1 MQIGI
6 DNFVSSVVEYD
17 TGREIDGRTR
27 IGHLLEE
34 VEVADRSGVDVY
46 GIGEHHR
53 PEFYDSAPTVL
64 LAAAAARTSDI
75 RLTSAVSVL
84 SADDPVRL
92 HQQFAT
98 IDLISN
104 GRAEMVVGRGSFTE
118 AFPLFGLE
126 LADYDSLFAAKLD
139 LLLRIRENPASVT
152 WSGPHRPA
160 LRGQGVYP
168 KPVQGAIPMW
178 LGVGGSPESFVRAG
192 RLGLPLMVAI
202 IGGEPRRFRP
212 LIDLYREA
220 GSRSGFA
227 PEQLPVGIHAP
238 GLVADTDDAAVAA
251 AYPGWADL
259 FGRIG
264 RERGFGAPGRA
275 EFDAMA
281 GPHGAMFVGSPDTV
295 AEKIARVSDDLG
307 GLARL
312 TVQMTNTKLP
322 HDAMLR
328 GIELLGGSVKP
339 AVAQLMGANVPAG
352 NPTATDRV

>member
-6 DNFVSSVVEYD
+6 DNFVSAVVEYD
-17 TGREIDGRTR
+17 TGREIGARQR
-27 IGHLLEE
+27 IAHLMEE
-34 VEVADRSGVDVY
+34 VEFADRCGVDVY

-53 PEFYDSAPTVL
+53 PDFYDSAPTVL
-64 LAAAAARTSDI
+64 LAAAAARTERI

-98 IDLISN
+98 IDLISG

-118 AFPLFGLE
+118 AFPLFGLDFD
-126 LADYDSLFAAKLD
+126 DYDSLFANKLD
-139 LLLRIRENPASVT
+139 LMMRIRENPASVT
-152 WSGPHRPA
+152 WAGRHRPP
-160 LRGQGVYP
+160 LRGMGVHP
-168 KPVQGAIPMW
+168 QPIQSPIPMW
-178 LGVGGSPESFVRAG
+178 LGAGGSPESFVRAG

-202 IGGEPRRFRP
+202 IGGEPRRFRG
-212 LIDLYREA
+212 LVDLYREA
-220 GSRSGFA
+220 GAQSGFS
-227 PEQLPVGIHAP
+227 PDQLSVGIHAP
-238 GLVADTDDAAVAA
+238 GLVADTDDEAVDA

-264 RERGFGAPGRA
+264 RERGFGEPGRA

-281 GPHGAMFVGSPDTV
+281 GPHGAMFVGSPQTV
-295 AEKIARVSDDLG
+295 AEKIVRVSDDLG
-307 GLARL
+307 GLVRL

-328 GIELLGGSVKP
+328 GIELLGTDVRSR
-339 AVAQLMGANVPAG
+339 VAEFA
-352 NPTATDRV
+352 

>member
-6 DNFVSSVVEYD
+6 DNFVSGVVEYD
-17 TGREIDGRTR
+17 SGREIGARQR
-27 IGHLLEE
+27 VAHLLEE
-34 VEVADRSGVDVY
+34 VELADRSGVDVY

-53 PEFYDSAPTVL
+53 AEFYDSAPTIL
-64 LAAAAARTSDI
+64 LGAAAARTERI

-98 IDLISN
+98 IDLISG

-118 AFPLFGLE
+118 AFPLFGLD
-126 LADYDSLFAAKLD
+126 LQDYDSLFAAKLD
-139 LLLRIRENPASVT
+139 LLLRIRENPGSVT
-152 WSGPHRPA
+152 WSGPHRPS
-160 LRGQGVYP
+160 LSGQGVHP
-168 KPVQGAIPMW
+168 RPVQDPIPMW
-178 LGVGGSPESFVRAG
+178 LGVGGSPESFIRAG
-192 RLGLPLMVAI
+192 MLGLPLMVAI

-212 LIDLYREA
+212 LVDLYRQA
-220 GSRSGFA
+220 GERSGFD
-227 PEQLPVGIHAP
+227 PSQLPVGVHAP
-238 GLVADTDDAAVAA
+238 GLVADSDDAAVAA

-281 GPHGAMFVGSPDTV
+281 GPHGAMFVGSPQTV

-322 HDAMLR
+322 HEAMLR
-328 GIELLGGSVKP
+328 GIELLGREVSPLVSEALRPGP
-339 AVAQLMGANVPAG
+339 LG
-352 NPTATDRV
+352 

>member
-6 DNFVSSVVEYD
+6 DNFVSAVVEYD
-17 TGREIDGRTR
+17 SGREIGARQR
-27 IGHLLEE
+27 VAHLLEE
-34 VEVADRSGVDVY
+34 VELADRSGVDVY

-53 PEFYDSAPTVL
+53 AEFYDSAPTIL
-64 LAAAAARTSDI
+64 LGAAAARTERI

-98 IDLISN
+98 IDLISG

-118 AFPLFGLE
+118 AFPLFGLD
-126 LADYDSLFAAKLD
+126 LQDYDSLFAAKLD
-139 LLLRIRENPASVT
+139 LLLRIRENPGSVT
-152 WSGPHRPA
+152 WSGPHRPS
-160 LRGQGVYP
+160 LSGQGVHP
-168 KPVQGAIPMW
+168 RPVQDPIPMW
-178 LGVGGSPESFVRAG
+178 LGVGGSPESFIRAG
-192 RLGLPLMVAI
+192 MLGLPLMVAI

-212 LIDLYREA
+212 LVDLYRQA
-220 GSRSGFA
+220 GERSGFD
-227 PEQLPVGIHAP
+227 PSQLPVGVHAP
-238 GLVADTDDAAVAA
+238 GLVADSDDAAVAA

-281 GPHGAMFVGSPDTV
+281 GPHGAMFVGSPQTV

-322 HDAMLR
+322 HEAMLR
-328 GIELLGGSVKP
+328 GIELLGREVSPLVSDALRPGP
-339 AVAQLMGANVPAG
+339 LG
-352 NPTATDRV
+352 

>member
-6 DNFVSSVVEYD
+6 DNFVSAVVEYD
-17 TGREIDGRTR
+17 SGREIGARQR
-27 IGHLLEE
+27 VAHLLEE
-34 VEVADRSGVDVY
+34 VELADRSGVDVY

-53 PEFYDSAPTVL
+53 AEFYDSAPTIL
-64 LAAAAARTSDI
+64 LGAAAARTERI

-98 IDLISN
+98 IDLISG

-118 AFPLFGLE
+118 AFPLFGLD
-126 LADYDSLFAAKLD
+126 LQDYDSLFAAKLD
-139 LLLRIRENPASVT
+139 LLLRIRENPGSVT
-152 WSGPHRPA
+152 WSGPHRPS
-160 LRGQGVYP
+160 LSGQGVHP
-168 KPVQGAIPMW
+168 RPVQDPIPMW
-178 LGVGGSPESFVRAG
+178 LGVGGSPESFIRAG
-192 RLGLPLMVAI
+192 MLGLPLMVAI

-212 LIDLYREA
+212 LVDLYRQA
-220 GSRSGFA
+220 GERSGFD
-227 PEQLPVGIHAP
+227 PSQLPVGVHAP
-238 GLVADTDDAAVAA
+238 GLVADSDGAAVAA

-281 GPHGAMFVGSPDTV
+281 GPHGAMFVGSPQTV

-312 TVQMTNTKLP
+312 TVQMTNTKLQ
-322 HDAMLR
+322 HEAMLR
-328 GIELLGGSVKP
+328 GIELLGREVSPLVSEALRPGP
-339 AVAQLMGANVPAG
+339 LG
-352 NPTATDRV
+352 

>member
-6 DNFVSSVVEYD
+6 DNFVSAVVEYD
-17 TGREIDGRTR
+17 TGREIGARQR
-27 IGHLLEE
+27 VAHLLEE
-34 VEVADRSGVDVY
+34 VELADRSGVDVY

-53 PEFYDSAPTVL
+53 AEFYDSAPTIL
-64 LAAAAARTSDI
+64 LGAAAARTERI

-98 IDLISN
+98 IDLISG

-118 AFPLFGLE
+118 AFPLFGLD
-126 LADYDSLFAAKLD
+126 LQDYDSLFAAKLD
-139 LLLRIRENPASVT
+139 LLLRIRENPGSVT
-152 WSGPHRPA
+152 WSGPHRPS
-160 LRGQGVYP
+160 LSGQGVHP
-168 KPVQGAIPMW
+168 RPVQDPIPMW

-192 RLGLPLMVAI
+192 MLGLPLMVAI

-212 LIDLYREA
+212 LVDLYRQA
-220 GSRSGFA
+220 GERSGFD
-227 PEQLPVGIHAP
+227 PSQLPVGVHAP
-238 GLVADTDDAAVAA
+238 GLVADTDDEAVAA

-281 GPHGAMFVGSPDTV
+281 GPHGAMFVGSPQTV

-322 HDAMLR
+322 HDAMLQ
-328 GIELLGGSVKP
+328 GIELLGTQVSPRVD
-339 AVAQLMGANVPAG
+339 AQ
-352 NPTATDRV
+352 TH

>member
-6 DNFVSSVVEYD
+6 DNFVSAVVEYD
-17 TGREIDGRTR
+17 SGREIGARQR
-27 IGHLLEE
+27 VAHLLEE
-34 VEVADRSGVDVY
+34 VELADRSGVDVY

-53 PEFYDSAPTVL
+53 AEFYDSAPTIL
-64 LAAAAARTSDI
+64 LGAAAARTERI

-98 IDLISN
+98 IDLISG

-118 AFPLFGLE
+118 AFPLFGLD
-126 LADYDSLFAAKLD
+126 LQDYDSLFAAKLD
-139 LLLRIRENPASVT
+139 LLLRIRENPGSVT
-152 WSGPHRPA
+152 WSGPHRPS
-160 LRGQGVYP
+160 LSGQGVHP
-168 KPVQGAIPMW
+168 RPVQDPIPMW
-178 LGVGGSPESFVRAG
+178 LGVGGSPESFIRAG
-192 RLGLPLMVAI
+192 MLGLPLMVAI

-212 LIDLYREA
+212 LVDLYRQA
-220 GSRSGFA
+220 GERSGFD
-227 PEQLPVGIHAP
+227 PSQLPVGVHAP
-238 GLVADTDDAAVAA
+238 GLVADSDDAAVAA

-281 GPHGAMFVGSPDTV
+281 GPHGAMFVGSPQTV

-322 HDAMLR
+322 HEAMLR
-328 GIELLGGSVKP
+328 GIELLGREVSPLVSEALRPGP
-339 AVAQLMGANVPAG
+339 LG
-352 NPTATDRV
+352 